1 MSEKVFVTGAG
12 IISALGNGTD
22 ATLKALLSGHSGI
35 GHIRHLAT
43 EHREFPV
50 GEVKLSDA
58 EMSRMLDA
66 HYPVDGLRTVLLGI
80 IAARGGGKPS
90 GSRMPF
96 HFPHHMT
103 LL

>member
-22 ATLKALLSGHSGI
+22 ATLKALLSGRSGI

-80 IAARGGGKPS
+80 IAAREAEIG
-90 GSRMPF
+90 RA
-96 HFPHHMT
+96 HV
-103 LL
+103 